1 MDIMMVSLMAMPH
14 FDLSSVLWVLKANR
28 RVPLLQ
34 RVGHAAGEMRWCP
47 CCQQRHQY
55 CCHLLAHPLNGG
67 RIVAVVIQVQVD
79 VCMCAHTHTHIQ
91 YTNKAQ
97 I

>member
-34 RVGHAAGEMRWCP
+34 RVGHAAGEMKVVSLLPTETPILLPSAGSPPKWGTHCG
-47 CCQQRHQY
+47 CGNTSTSGCMYVCTYTYSYTVHQ
-55 CCHLLAHPLNGG
+55 
-67 RIVAVVIQVQVD
+67 
-79 VCMCAHTHTHIQ
+79 
-91 YTNKAQ
+91 
-97 I
+97 